1 MGATLPV
8 EIVTIG
14 TELLLGFTVDTN
26 SAFIGRT
33 LATVGVRIAR
43 RTAVSAIAIFKIQI
57 TYRAHPVYFI
67 TILNIL
73 EVILNTLLVKEATKR

>member
-1 MGATLPV
+1 MFDGTCYPLH
-8 EIVTIG
+8 IVQRQRN
-14 TELLLGFTVDTN
+14 LVNLRKL
-26 SAFIGRT
+26 
-33 LATVGVRIAR
+33 
-43 RTAVSAIAIFKIQI
+43 VSAIAIFKIQI